1 MKTSSR
7 KRLLVSSVAMLLVA
21 MLALGTA
28 TYAWFTT
35 DTTATADGLGV
46 STSKT
51 SSLKISDAEGEYGSG
66 FTYNGVE
73 GLMKPASSVDGTN
86 WFSTVAASET
96 SYAAKS
102 DASIESVS
110 GNKLY
115 VYKEQ
120 LNIQNAGKEMA
131 VNNVTV
137 KVTNFN
143 SHKYLRV
150 ALVPV
155 TAKGASITTQTD
167 KYTSYALAFQ
177 DNVYAFDK
185 TAYQPITAVGA
196 LPTTGDT
203 SITPKAIGSSS
214 AFSIK
219 VADTLAAGDELHFNL
234 YVWFEGQDTDC
245 MSTNAG
251 TGASNLK
258 LVVEGTPASEIT
270 G

>member
-51 SSLKISDAEGEYGSG
+51 SSLQISDATHNYGSG
-66 FTYNGVE
+66 FTYAGVE
-73 GLMKPASSVDGTN
+73 GLMKPASSVDGSN
-86 WFSTVAASET
+86 WFSTVAGSET

-102 DASIESVS
+102 GATIESVA

-120 LNIQNAGKEMA
+120 LNILNAGTDMA

-143 SHKYLRV
+143 SHNYLRV

-155 TAKGASITTQTD
+155 TAKGSSVTTQTT
-167 KYTSYALAFQ
+167 KYTSYAAAFQ
-177 DNVYAFDK
+177 DNVYAYDN
-185 TAYQPITAVGA
+185 TSYQPITSAGA

-214 AFSIK
+214 AYSIK
-219 VADTLAAGDELHFNL
+219 VADTLPAGEELHFNI

-245 MSTNAG
+245 KNINAG
-251 TGASNLK
+251 TGADTLK
-258 LVVEGTPASEIT
+258 LVVEGTPASQIT